1 MEKKVL
7 SPIET
12 VTQVMDNP
20 FVKNID
26 KIAAIATREKVD
38 VGVALSMYIN
48 DTYGNKKKED
58 DSFSPADVRE
68 YKYLVS
74 KYRFDKLVKL
84 VEEVKKGANK

>member
-1 MEKKVL
+1 MSKKIL
-7 SPIET
+7 TPIE
-12 VTQVMDNP
+12 VVSQAMDNP
-20 FVKNID
+20 FVKNIE
-26 KIAAIATREKVD
+26 KISAIATREKVD

-48 DTYGNKKKED
+48 DTYGNKKGD
-58 DSFSPADVRE
+58 NSFSPADVRE